1 MCQFLD
7 VIDPRMLLVTK
18 AQLERSVAIIDQ
30 VRNQPKHHQRVAD
43 AELWEAKKVQDA
55 VLHPDTGRPIFLP
68 LRMSAFVPVGTIFVL
83 GMLRPN
89 PSLRSALAWQWAN
102 QSSNALINWANRN
115 ATADDDA
122 AGVRGILEGYAAAVC
137 GSCAIAFGAT
147 RAVESGRFFPPQLR
161 RAAALFV
168 PLLSVCGANSF
179 SLCVIRRRE
188 LKHGIDVVDDS
199 GEVVGR
205 SKIAAQKA
213 MGEMVSK
220 RNGLVLAVK
229 RFLTKY
235 RYTIETGKPK
245 RSNGIS
251 L

>member
-1 MCQFLD
+1 M
-7 VIDPRMLLVTK
+7 
-18 AQLERSVAIIDQ
+18 
-30 VRNQPKHHQRVAD
+30 
-43 AELWEAKKVQDA
+43 
-55 VLHPDTGRPIFLP
+55 HPDTGKPIFLP

-115 ATADDDA
+115 ATADEDG

-137 GSCAIAFGAT
+137 GSCAIAFSAT
-147 RAVESGRFFPPQLR
+147 RALDSGRFFPLR
-161 RAAALFV
+161 RVATMFV

-188 LKHGIDVVDDS
+188 LQHGIDVVDED

-213 MGEMVSK
+213 IGEMVSK
-220 RNGLVLAVK
+220 YDPLFAAYEDSPFSERKCIGAGGQQRNFPSIHGARLSSS
-229 RFLTKY
+229 
-235 RYTIETGKPK
+235 
-245 RSNGIS
+245 SNGGA
-251 L
+251 